1 MTNLLE
7 KPCRSKRRRKL
18 RGNPLQKRTNT
29 KTVIIPIG
37 QRKWT
42 DIETQESNDPCCF
55 QVPKFITRLLRH
67 RQGVQRE
74 ADGAVHYD
82 QVIDECQKSN
92 STIMNIGLLTERR
105 NSSMPH
111 IGPLLNRYLFWQKV
125 EDKRKVSIL
134 FETEQSSEILVP
146 SSNPRKDIQEVQSIL
161 HCKTMYC
168 YQKMLP
174 SIFITSETE
183 KNCGQ

>member
-1 MTNLLE
+1 MPRDQEGTRIKGWIQSNVQFGPISDVKVCNHSGRYGIEVKAPSLFQDQTRSWMRIVNGIDNLSE
-7 KPCRSKRRRKL
+7 KPCRSKRKRKL

-29 KTVIIPIG
+29 RTVIIPIG

-82 QVIDECQKSN
+82 QVIDECQKKQFDNNEHWSVD
-92 STIMNIGLLTERR
+92 TKEGIRQCPT
-105 NSSMPH
+105 
-111 IGPLLNRYLFWQKV
+111 
-125 EDKRKVSIL
+125 
-134 FETEQSSEILVP
+134 LVA
-146 SSNPRKDIQEVQSIL
+146 
-161 HCKTMYC
+161 C
-168 YQKMLP
+168 
-174 SIFITSETE
+174 
-183 KNCGQ
+183 